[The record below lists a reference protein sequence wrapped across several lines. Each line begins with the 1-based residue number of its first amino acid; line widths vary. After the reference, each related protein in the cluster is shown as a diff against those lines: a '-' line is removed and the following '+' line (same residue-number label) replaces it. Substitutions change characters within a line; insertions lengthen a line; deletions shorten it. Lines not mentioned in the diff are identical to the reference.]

1 MVAGDTG
8 HWEPLMRR
16 ALDIARR
23 AADGGEVPIGCVIS
37 CGGRIVG
44 EGANER
50 ETGNDPTAHAEI
62 VAIRAAARKL
72 GTWRL
77 SECTLVVTCE
87 PCPMCAGA
95 IVQARIPLVVY
106 GCDDPKGGG
115 VSSRYGIGIDGAL
128 NHRFELVRGVME
140 VQAST
145 LLRDFFARL
154 RA

>member
-1 MVAGDTG
+1 MHDTG
-8 HWEPLMRR
+8 HHDPLMRR
-16 ALDIARR
+16 ALDLAAQAARE
-23 AADGGEVPIGCVIS
+23 GEVPVGCVIS

-44 EGANER
+44 EGANAR
-50 ETGNDPTAHAEI
+50 EAGHDPTAHAEI
-62 VAIRAAARKL
+62 VAIRQAAAKL
-72 GTWRL
+72 DTWRL

-115 VSSRYGIGIDGAL
+115 VTSRYGIGIDGEL
-128 NHRFELVRGVME
+128 NHTFELVGGVME

-154 RA
+154 RT

>member
-1 MVAGDTG
+1 MGDAGPY
-8 HWEPLMRR
+8 EPLMRR
-16 ALDIARR
+16 ALDLAGQAARS
-23 AADGGEVPIGCVIS
+23 GEVPVGCVIS

-44 EGANER
+44 EGANAR
-50 ETGNDPTAHAEI
+50 EAGHDPTAHAEI
-62 VAIRAAARKL
+62 VAIRAAADRL
-72 GTWRL
+72 GRWRL

-115 VSSRYGIGIDGAL
+115 VASRYGIGIDGAL

-154 RA
+154 RT

>member
-1 MVAGDTG
+1 MEDTG

-16 ALDIARR
+16 ALDLARR
-23 AADGGEVPIGCVIS
+23 AADEGEVPIACVIS

-44 EGANER
+44 EGTNAR
-50 ETGNDPTAHAEI
+50 EAGNDPTAHAEI
-62 VAIRAAARKL
+62 VAIRAAAAKL

-115 VSSRYGIGIDGAL
+115 VASRYGIGIDGAL

-140 VQAST
+140 VQAAT

-154 RA
+154 RT

>member
-1 MVAGDTG
+1 MSDAGPY
-8 HWEPLMRR
+8 EPLMRR
-16 ALDIARR
+16 ALDLAVQAARR
-23 AADGGEVPIGCVIS
+23 GEVPVGCVIS

-44 EGANER
+44 EGANAR
-50 ETGNDPTAHAEI
+50 EADFDPTAHAEI
-62 VAIRAAARKL
+62 VAIRAAAAKL

-77 SECTLVVTCE
+77 TDCALVVTCE

-115 VSSRYGIGIDGAL
+115 VVSRYGIGIDGAL
-128 NHRFELVRGVME
+128 NHRFELMRGVME
-140 VQAST
+140 VQSST

-154 RA
+154 RT

>member
-1 MVAGDTG
+1 
-8 HWEPLMRR
+8 MRR
-16 ALDIARR
+16 ALDLAVQAARR
-23 AADGGEVPIGCVIS
+23 GEVPVGCVIS

-44 EGANER
+44 EGANAR
-50 ETGNDPTAHAEI
+50 ETDFDPTAHAEI
-62 VAIRAAARKL
+62 VAIRAAAAKL
-72 GTWRL
+72 GSWRL
-77 SECTLVVTCE
+77 TDCALVVTCE

-115 VSSRYGIGIDGAL
+115 VASRYGIGIDGAL

-140 VQAST
+140 VQSST

-154 RA
+154 RT